1 MKSVIVTVALLLMVS
16 AAWGQDGKIKIGY
29 IDLQRAISESEAGKK
44 AKERFQ
50 SEVKRA
56 EGDLIKEKQE
66 IERLK
71 GELDKKGAL
80 LRDEEKN
87 NLEREFQR
95 RYVGYQRSVRDSQE
109 ELRQR
114 EGELTSQI
122 VKDLQSVVVEV
133 GKSEKFTLIMERSQ
147 MLYSDQGIDITAKV
161 LEIYNG
167 RTGGKA
173 TKGK

>member
-16 AAWGQDGKIKIGY
+16 AAWGQDAKIKIGY
-29 IDLQRAISESEAGKK
+29 IDLQRAISDSEAGKK

-80 LRDEEKN
+80 LRDEERN

-133 GKSEKFTLIMERSQ
+133 GKNERFTLILERSQ
-147 MLYSDQGIDITAKV
+147 MLYSDQGIDITSKV
-161 LEIYNG
+161 VEIYNG
-167 RTGGKA
+167 RSAGKA

>member
-1 MKSVIVTVALLLMVS
+1 
-16 AAWGQDGKIKIGY
+16 
-29 IDLQRAISESEAGKK
+29 
-44 AKERFQ
+44 
-50 SEVKRA
+50 VKRA

-80 LRDEEKN
+80 LRDEERN

-133 GKSEKFTLIMERSQ
+133 GKSEKFTLILERSQ

>member
-16 AAWGQDGKIKIGY
+16 AAWGQDAKIKIGY

-56 EGDLIKEKQE
+56 EGDFLKEKQE

-80 LRDEEKN
+80 LRDEERN
-87 NLEREFQR
+87 NLEKEIQR

-109 ELRQR
+109 ELRRR
-114 EGELTSQI
+114 EVELTSQI

-133 GKSEKFTLIMERSQ
+133 GKSEKFTLILERSQ
-147 MLYSDQGIDITAKV
+147 MLYGDPGIDITPKV
-161 LEIYNG
+161 VEIYNG

>member
-16 AAWGQDGKIKIGY
+16 AGWGQDTKVKIGY
-29 IDLQRAISESEAGKK
+29 IDLQRAISESQAGKK
-44 AKERFQ
+44 AKEKFQ

-56 EGDLIKEKQE
+56 EGELLKEKQE
-66 IERLK
+66 IERMK

-80 LRDEEKN
+80 LRDEERN

-122 VKDLQSVVVEV
+122 IKDLQSVVVEV
-133 GKSEKFTLIMERSQ
+133 GKNEKFTLILERSQ
-147 MLYSDQGIDITAKV
+147 MLYSDQGIDITPKV
-161 LEIYNG
+161 VEIYNG